1 MYCGRVH
8 REMQSRCVRE
18 KERER
23 VRMSGGVWASEE
35 RGQNLKEQEENGT
48 RVYINVNSRQTLIR
62 H

>member
-1 MYCGRVH
+1 
-8 REMQSRCVRE
+8 
-18 KERER
+18 
-23 VRMSGGVWASEE
+23 MSGGVWASEE